1 MSSSSSTGSGF
12 KVFQVPGSRLT
23 ASGAAAPAAGSVT
36 NMPPAPQLLLP
47 IATAPSVGSGSISS
61 RGSSNSNASDSDP
74 RLAAVSE
81 SSNASSGARTISKY
95 SVMDSGLG
103 RRMSFAVEEE
113 PSGLQYSE
121 ETKGGMGWIRTG
133 RVVRVKDSGVSFRFP
148 LQNEHLPRVQ
158 ISTAQIAGWK
168 DKLHMIAAATVNEQG
183 IWFENPTLASMHR
196 ASAWKV
202 HMQKPNCVIY
212 RQRNEMDQSKTR
224 NVVYRGKVDGSLD
237 ELVFGLVC
245 PTTDAE
251 RTQLAHTY
259 QDMFLDGGVLHV
271 AESPSKEDPFQ
282 FLGVK
287 WMAFQS
293 SSDSIFSACD
303 LLVMEFSKSYTDA
316 AGRRVLVRIIKSL
329 GPKDCEC
336 TEHRFGFS
344 RTQATWI
351 QVFRASLEP
360 GKLDVYLHGTL
371 ALGGKAYAQNAAT
384 FADDSAAPVWFASRV
399 INTIHTTVQN
409 MVTAAD
415 SRFIIDNRR
424 FTDKPWVANHLRPA
438 CSVCFKSFNFMRSR
452 HHCRSCGDIMCST
465 CTVEMA
471 LITAKLPPAL
481 RPDSGANH
489 IISLEKFCLKCIAKY
504 RQQRVRVAGALPE
517 QSLSLA
523 TTEPADSYC
532 DDQIGI
538 QRLTRATSGVASP
551 DLAGSLGR
559 LDLNARGSA
568 SSETSN
574 GGRAPRVPTDADS
587 SVPSTPRTATSLGVW
602 QVQGTRS
609 RQPSDASS
617 SSSMDLSAANRSK
630 VQLLTTQ
637 SSTLR
642 RSSIHEDK
650 ENADPDSITMMEE
663 RGSSESLDVV
673 EVITPLPP
681 TFSRMEESIA
691 AQQALL
697 RSMFLEGQKL
707 MSAQTYAPPTPQ
719 PQYARVEDAPRALPS
734 ASTAASA
741 LADPNSLD

>member
-23 ASGAAAPAAGSVT
+23 TSGTAAPAGSVT

-61 RGSSNSNASDSDP
+61 RGSSNSNASDTDA
-74 RLAAVSE
+74 RLAATSE
-81 SSNASSGARTISKY
+81 SSNASSSGTRTISKY

-148 LQNEHLPRVQ
+148 LQEEHLPRVQ
-158 ISTAQIAGWK
+158 ISTAQLAGWK
-168 DKLHMIAAATVNEQG
+168 TKLQMIASATVAEQG

-196 ASAWKV
+196 ATVWKV

-245 PTTDAE
+245 STTSAE

-259 QDMFLDGGVLHV
+259 QDMFLDGGVLSV

-282 FLGVK
+282 FLGIK

-409 MVTAAD
+409 VVTTAD
-415 SRFIIDNRR
+415 SRYITENRR

-465 CTVEMA
+465 CTVEMS

-489 IISLEKFCLKCIAKY
+489 ITSLEKFCLKCIAKY
-504 RQQRVRVAGALPE
+504 RQQRLRVVSSQSI
-517 QSLSLA
+517 QSLSTT

-538 QRLTRATSGVASP
+538 QRLTRATSGALSP
-551 DLAGSLGR
+551 DLNGSLGR
-559 LDLNARGSA
+559 LDLSARGSA
-568 SSETSN
+568 SSDASN
-574 GGRAPRVPTDADS
+574 GNRAPKVPTDADS
-587 SVPSTPRTATSLGVW
+587 NVPSTPRTAASLGVW

-617 SSSMDLSAANRSK
+617 SSSLDFSAVNRSK
-630 VQLLTTQ
+630 VQLLPTQ
-637 SSTLR
+637 SPTQQR
-642 RSSIHEDK
+642 ASINEDK
-650 ENADPDSITMMEE
+650 ENTDPDSVTMLEE

-707 MSAQTYAPPTPQ
+707 MSAQAYMPPPPQ
-719 PQYARVEDAPRALPS
+719 PQYSRVEDAPRATPS
-734 ASTAASA
+734 ASIAASA
-741 LADPNSLD
+741 FADPNSLD